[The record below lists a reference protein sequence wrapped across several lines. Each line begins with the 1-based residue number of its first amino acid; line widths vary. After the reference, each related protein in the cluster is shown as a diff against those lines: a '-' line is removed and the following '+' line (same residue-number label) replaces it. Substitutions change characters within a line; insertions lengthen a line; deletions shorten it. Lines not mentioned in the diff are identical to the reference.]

1 MGLAAYYAYR
11 AYNDSSALQ
20 LAMSN
25 WELAYLNYVTG
36 PDEQAGPPSNETNFP
51 TSCACKSHPLAKVM
65 TSLINNS
72 SEVGRRSICRKL
84 LQNPTSSRV
93 LTRFL

>member
-51 TSCACKSHPLAKVM
+51 TNCPCKSHPLAKVM
-65 TSLINNS
+65 TSLINNLS
-72 SEVGRRSICRKL
+72 QVRRRSICREL
-84 LQNPTSSRV
+84 LRTPISSLV